1 MIFNQQYL
9 FLKSYKMIGLFFLCS
24 LIHYSFAQNLP
35 VKSIEVKNA
44 TQPLPHAIF
53 FQLIDSTES
62 FILNHQTEFKHIDI
76 PKKFYNQFTAYIKD
90 SVAVEVKGLK
100 SLVYYNYKFT
110 NGKYINGDIYW
121 DNKNSYIVF
130 KIEGKTYV
138 NYFTNDGVQ
147 QIKKLFKL

>member
-9 FLKSYKMIGLFFLCS
+9 FLKSSKIIGLFLLFS
-24 LIHYSFAQNLP
+24 LFHYSFAQNSF
-35 VKSIEVKNA
+35 VKKNEIKK
-44 TQPLPHAIF
+44 TIQPLPHAIF

-62 FILNHQTEFKHIDI
+62 FIVNHQTEFKHVDI

-90 SVAVEVKGLK
+90 SVAMEVKGLK
-100 SLVYYNYKFT
+100 SLVYYNYTFA

-130 KIEGKTYV
+130 KIDGETYV
-138 NYFTNDGVQ
+138 NYFTNDGVLQ
-147 QIKKLFKL
+147 LKKLFKL